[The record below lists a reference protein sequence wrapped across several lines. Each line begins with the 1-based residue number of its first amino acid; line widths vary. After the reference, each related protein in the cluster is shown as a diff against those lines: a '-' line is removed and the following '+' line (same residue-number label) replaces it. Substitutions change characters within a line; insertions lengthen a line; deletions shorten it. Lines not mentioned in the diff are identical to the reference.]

1 MYYRFTLSLLANGLF
16 LMLSFLMFTGT
27 AQANSYVE
35 ASFGIA
41 QMNSSNEELDSNEF
55 APYRIYYGY
64 SIAEGVYLE
73 TGYLAGDN
81 FDNESQN
88 NFELDSMFINIKGL
102 FLLNNN
108 YAIFAKF
115 GTSVYQYELQNDD
128 DTVSIERGLG
138 YSVSTGWEFVLENRH
153 ILVGLEYENS
163 NSVRM
168 ETNIIHGN
176 VQYRF

>member
-1 MYYRFTLSLLANGLF
+1 
-16 LMLSFLMFTGT
+16 
-27 AQANSYVE
+27 
-35 ASFGIA
+35 
-41 QMNSSNEELDSNEF
+41 
-55 APYRIYYGY
+55 
-64 SIAEGVYLE
+64 LE